1 MKNIEIIPLYG
12 IRADGAEIQ
21 LGDSSNKVKAA
32 LGEPYGTWDDSLY
45 YYNNELR
52 IDFGSNGA
60 EFIEFLGG
68 IDGELQ
74 PKIYGV
80 PAFQKNADTLYE
92 ILTKENGG
100 MIDDSENGYSYG
112 FCEISVGVYREST
125 PESVQ
130 EMIDD
135 AKENGEPLDEDEIAE
150 ETRRASHWDTIGIGV
165 KNYYKQVI

>member
-1 MKNIEIIPLYG
+1 MKNIEIIPLYE
-12 IRADGAEIQ
+12 IRADGAEIR

-32 LGEPYGTWDDSLY
+32 LGEPYGTREDSLY

-52 IDFGSNGA
+52 IDFIADSV

-74 PKIYGV
+74 PVIYGA
-80 PAFQKNADTLYE
+80 PAFQTNADTLYD
-92 ILTKENGG
+92 ILTKENEG
-100 MIDDSENGYSYG
+100 MIDDNEDGYSYG

-135 AKENGEPLDEDEIAE
+135 AKENGEPLDKDDIAE

-165 KNYYKQVI
+165 KNYYKRVI